1 MSVQQTDNGDP
12 EAKIALRRH
21 ALTWAPEKPA
31 VLDLFAGEGHM
42 YREAWKLACGR
53 YLGIEKRFRRP
64 AGDPAGECW
73 RGDNAQLLKR
83 AMAAGPWDVIDL
95 DAYANPWILLR
106 QVLRLQPARDLV
118 VTATCSIER
127 AMQTNSS
134 DLAFALLGV
143 GKLAS
148 TLYHSGAPISR
159 WYDDAIRLALAWRQ
173 DGSHVRIADCQR
185 AHARLDVS
193 DPRTRTRYYA
203 IRYKAT
209 G

>member
-1 MSVQQTDNGDP
+1 VSGSQTDNGDP
-12 EAKIALRRH
+12 EAKIALRLH
-21 ALTWAPEKPA
+21 AFTWAPERPA

-42 YREAWKLACGR
+42 YREAWKPACGR

-118 VTATCSIER
+118 VTATEGLARSLHVN
-127 AMQTNSS
+127 NS
-134 DLAFALLGV
+134 DFAFAIAGV
-143 GKLAS
+143 GKLATS
-148 TLYHSGAPISR
+148 MFQTGAPFFR
-159 WYDDAIRLALAWRQ
+159 WHDDIVRWALAWSETGARVKAVECKR
-173 DGSHVRIADCQR
+173 SHPRRDIVGPGD
-185 AHARLDVS
+185 HA
-193 DPRTRTRYYA
+193 TYYA
-203 IRYKAT
+203 IRYRA
-209 G
+209 